1 MQFLKVSSDLKLQ
14 ELSDIVGERNTEYIL
29 NANQLTRTPNIGKQ
43 FDNVCNQ
50 KISETNKVD
59 WNRKVSLLNSFVSDS
74 DVFETAALL
83 RESGWRLLSSL
94 GTFPNMMRIP
104 DSISLPDTVDI
115 LGNNEGVKQSIYKK
129 AILQLTDPP
138 HSIDPAIFN
147 EYSVQKPSR
156 ILDYS
161 ASSSNSNVFQ
171 YFKIPWGDVTLYSSI
186 DNSKIDF
193 PVYPEELQDQ
203 VRANYTTMPD
213 MLYQYEPWQIYQ
225 SSGPRSNTYTFA
237 FHRDMWTGD
246 HRDGKANELIRFC
259 EACCYPEYNGSAVN
273 TSTVTLLIAGKPLI
287 VGVMTDVSTKWDGP
301 IGLDGWYLNC
311 ELQIS
316 ITEVSTSPLNYSAV
330 KQKPLIG

>member
-1 MQFLKVSSDLKLQ
+1 MQFLKIKPGLKLQ
-14 ELSDIVGERNTEYIL
+14 ELSDLVGERNTEYVL
-29 NANQLTRTPNIGKQ
+29 NANQLSRTPEIGKA
-43 FDNVCNQ
+43 FSDVCDTKTSESKNV
-50 KISETNKVD
+50 E
-59 WNRKVSLLNSFVSDS
+59 WNRKSSILNSFVSDS

-83 RESGWRLLSSL
+83 RDSDWKLLSNL
-94 GTFPNMMRIP
+94 GTFPNMLRIP
-104 DSISLPDTVDI
+104 DSIVLPDTVDI
-115 LGNNEGVKQSIYKK
+115 LGNGEGVKKSIYKK
-129 AILQLTDPP
+129 AMNQLSTPP

-156 ILDYS
+156 ILDYTS
-161 ASSSNSNVFQ
+161 NSNSNVFQ
-171 YFKIPWGDVTLYSSI
+171 YFRIPWGDVTLYSSL

-193 PVYPEELQDQ
+193 PVYPEEIQDQ
-203 VRANYTTMPD
+203 VKANYTTMPD

-225 SSGPRSNTYTFA
+225 SSGPRSNTYTFS

-273 TSTVTLLIAGKPLI
+273 TSTVTLLVAGRPLI
-287 VGVMTDVSTKWDGP
+287 VGIMNDVSTRWDGP
-301 IGLDGWYLNC
+301 IGLDGWYLHC

-316 ITEVSTSPLNYSAV
+316 ITEVSTTPLNYSVV